1 MISNQCS
8 VISRHKKSASL
19 ILVVAFAA
27 WAAVYLYQHPENL
40 MALRNVSAGSL
51 VVLAG
56 LALLKLAAMGMF
68 TWINLD
74 ALGIRLGFWEWYGLS
89 AMTAMGNYLIAF
101 RGGAAIRGVY
111 LKSRYNFPYS
121 LFLSTVASLYLLTF
135 PTNAFLGLL
144 ALAGVTLWLGISQ
157 PALTLFLLV
166 CIAGPVGFLILIRWV
181 PQFSGRW
188 ASKLN
193 LVIEGWKVLTVK
205 PSTVVKLI
213 LASVFN
219 SLVTVLMI
227 HFSFHALGVELPL
240 VKSGVL
246 GVLYLISAMVPITP
260 AGLGFAEA
268 TLVLASG
275 AFGLDSTI
283 NILAAGLN
291 RSAMLV
297 VSLLLGPAFAVLLS
311 RRSGHPISVFNLQ
324 AMTPEGSEETRGS

>member
-8 VISRHKKSASL
+8 VISRYKKSVSL
-19 ILVVAFAA
+19 ILVLAFVA
-27 WAAVYLYQHPENL
+27 WGAVYLYQHPENL
-40 MALRNVSAGSL
+40 TALGNISAGSL
-51 VVLAG
+51 VTLAW
-56 LALLKLAAMGMF
+56 LALLKLAAMGTF

-74 ALGIRLGFWEWYGLS
+74 ALGIRLGFGEWYGLA

-144 ALAGVTLWLGISQ
+144 ALAGVYRWVGISQ
-157 PALTLFLLV
+157 PALALFLLA
-166 CIAGPVGFLILIRWV
+166 CIIGPLGFLILIRWA
-181 PQFSGRW
+181 PRFSGRW

-193 LVIEGWKVLTVK
+193 PMIEGWKVLTAK
-205 PSTVVKLI
+205 PATVVKLI

-240 VKSGVL
+240 VQSGVL
-246 GVLYLISAMVPITP
+246 GILYLISAMVPITP
-260 AGLGFAEA
+260 AGMGFAEA

-275 AFGLDSTI
+275 ALGLDSTL

-297 VSLLLGPAFAVLLS
+297 VSLLLGPIFTLILS
-311 RRSGHPISVFNLQ
+311 RRSGKPISVFHLP
-324 AMTPEGSEETRGS
+324 AMTSEGSEESRGS

>member
-1 MISNQCS
+1 MTKHSSLLRTVRKS
-8 VISRHKKSASL
+8 VSL
-19 ILVVAFAA
+19 ILVLAFIA
-27 WAAVYLYQHPENL
+27 WGAVYLYRHPEDL
-40 MALRNVSAGSL
+40 AALGNISAGSL
-51 VVLAG
+51 VALAW

-74 ALGIRLGFWEWYGLS
+74 ALGIRLGFGEWYGLS

-144 ALAGVTLWLGISQ
+144 ALAGVYLWLGVSQ
-157 PALTLFLLV
+157 PALALFLLA
-166 CIAGPVGFLILIRWV
+166 CIIGPVSFLILIRWA

-188 ASKLN
+188 TSKLN
-193 LVIEGWKVLTVK
+193 PVVEGWKVLTAK
-205 PSTVVKLI
+205 PTTVVKLI

-240 VKSGVL
+240 VQSGVL
-246 GVLYLISAMVPITP
+246 GILYLISAMAPITP
-260 AGLGFAEA
+260 AGMGFAEA
-268 TLVLASG
+268 ALVLASG
-275 AFGLDSTI
+275 ALGLDSAI

-297 VSLLLGPAFAVLLS
+297 VSLLLGPIFTLLLS
-311 RRSGHPISVFNLQ
+311 R
-324 AMTPEGSEETRGS
+324 

>member
-1 MISNQCS
+1 MAKRSSLLRTVRKS
-8 VISRHKKSASL
+8 VSIV
-19 ILVVAFAA
+19 LVLAFVA
-27 WAAVYLYQHPENL
+27 WGAVYLYQHPENL
-40 MALRNVSAGSL
+40 TALGNVSAGSL
-51 VVLAG
+51 VTLAW

-74 ALGIRLGFWEWYGLS
+74 ALGIRLGFGEWYGLS

-144 ALAGVTLWLGISQ
+144 ALAGVYLWLGISQ
-157 PALTLFLLV
+157 PALALFLLA
-166 CIAGPVGFLILIRWV
+166 CIVGPVGFLILIRWA

-193 LVIEGWKVLTVK
+193 LVIEGWKVLTAK
-205 PSTVVKLI
+205 PTTVIKLI

-219 SLVTVLMI
+219 SFVTVLMI
-227 HFSFHALGVELPL
+227 HFSFRALGVELPL

-246 GVLYLISAMVPITP
+246 GILYLISAMVPITP
-260 AGLGFAEA
+260 AGMGFAEA
-268 TLVLASG
+268 ALVLASG
-275 AFGLDSTI
+275 ALGLDSTI

-291 RSAMLV
+291 RSVMLAA
-297 VSLLLGPAFAVLLS
+297 SLLLGPLFTLLLS
-311 RRSGHPISVFNLQ
+311 RRSGKPISVFNLQ
-324 AMTPEGSEETRGS
+324 AMTPESSEESRGS

>member
-1 MISNQCS
+1 MTKHSSLLRTVRKS
-8 VISRHKKSASL
+8 VSL
-19 ILVVAFAA
+19 ILVLAFVA
-27 WAAVYLYQHPENL
+27 WGAVYLYQYPENL
-40 MALRNVSAGSL
+40 TALGNISAGSL
-51 VVLAG
+51 VTLAW
-56 LALLKLAAMGMF
+56 LALLKLAAMGIF

-111 LKSRYNFPYS
+111 LKSKYNFPYS

-144 ALAGVTLWLGISQ
+144 ALAGVYFRLGISQ
-157 PALTLFLLV
+157 PALALFLLA
-166 CIAGPVGFLILIRWV
+166 CIVGPVGFLVLIRWV

-188 ASKLN
+188 TSKLN

-227 HFSFHALGVELPL
+227 HFSFHALGVELP
-240 VKSGVL
+240 VVQSGVL
-246 GVLYLISAMVPITP
+246 GILYLISAMVPITP
-260 AGLGFAEA
+260 AGMGFAEA
-268 TLVLASG
+268 ALVLASG

-291 RSAMLV
+291 RSVMLV
-297 VSLLLGPAFAVLLS
+297 VSLLLGPIFTLILS
-311 RRSGHPISVFNLQ
+311 RRSGKPISVFHLQ
-324 AMTPEGSEETRGS
+324 AMTPEGSEESRGF